1 MKNIHL
7 LPTDKPSRLWTN
19 NLRRRLELDEFPEQ
33 HPTNIA
39 KHIYIT
45 SNEKIKD
52 GDWFINTSLNKP
64 YQADASDVHV
74 SLINEK
80 KYCKKIILTT
90 DQDLIKD
97 GVQAIPDDF
106 LEWFVKNPSCEEVQV
121 NLIKDSE
128 DHPEIEGG
136 YREEWQYYEIIIS
149 KEEPKKVLTEE
160 DIFNQKDIDT
170 VTDYINKEQ
179 QKQHLIDMMKDD
191 EELGLYGEV
200 HSKQG
205 IALTSDYIQ
214 NIGKEIK
221 LEEVF
226 NDEKKENIKKFID
239 KINNPSQPN
248 DKLKQAFEKYSEYL
262 EDYENKNTYEHGF
275 KDGAKWQQEQ
285 YTIEEQHV
293 GHTIDELDKEYI
305 KGFNEGSA
313 YYIERMYSEEDM
325 AESFMACWKAN
336 VPEGFKCKLSF
347 KEWFEQFK
355 KQ

>member
-1 MKNIHL
+1 M
-7 LPTDKPSRLWTN
+7 DK
-19 NLRRRLELDEFPEQ
+19 Q
-33 HPTNIA
+33 
-39 KHIYIT
+39 
-45 SNEKIKD
+45 
-52 GDWFINTSLNKP
+52 
-64 YQADASDVHV
+64 
-74 SLINEK
+74 
-80 KYCKKIILTT
+80 
-90 DQDLIKD
+90 
-97 GVQAIPDDF
+97 
-106 LEWFVKNPSCEEVQV
+106 
-121 NLIKDSE
+121 
-128 DHPEIEGG
+128 
-136 YREEWQYYEIIIS
+136 
-149 KEEPKKVLTEE
+149 EPKKVLTEE
-160 DIFNQKDIDT
+160 DIFNQKDIDA

-179 QKQHLIDMMKDD
+179 QKQHLIDMMKED
-191 EELGLYGEV
+191 EELGLYDDIKANRIELIC
-200 HSKQG
+200 KDC
-205 IALTSDYIQ
+205 SDSLEDCTCIEDTVDFPRQETFEDYLQRLKDRRTEDDYKYTDEDFEKYKEYISDCCKSGMSVYKCLEFMYFAKKDMDDQ
-214 NIGKEIK
+214 LFNREPRQEIK

-239 KINNPSQPN
+239 EINNPSEPN

-336 VPEGFKCKLSF
+336 VPEGFECKLSF

-355 KQ
+355 KK